1 MGWHY
6 NLFFKCKILPEY
18 ADFIKNRYMYECNKT
33 CEKISEVDLYFEPDE
48 PTSNESPHQTHLSKD
63 YKDLLD
69 IWHALKLSNC
79 FHEYNFDAS
88 TNVFMCEISKRVT
101 SYEGRLDSAYETF
114 LADIIV
120 PITSE
125 IIECYIESDD
135 YSCWKNNYTDMQ
147 LRGKHF
153 DLKSVV
159 KSVEH
164 VWENGVITSSVV
176 TYKRSIKAIQE
187 IDLSRSFGQKN

>member
-1 MGWHY
+1 MDRRY
-6 NLFFKCKILPEY
+6 TLFFKCKILPEY
-18 ADFIKNRYMYECNKT
+18 ADFIKNGYMYECNKT
-33 CEKISEVDLYFEPDE
+33 CEKISEVDLYFEPDA
-48 PTSNESPHQTHLSKD
+48 PTTNESPHQTNLSKA

-79 FHEYNFDAS
+79 FHEYNLDAS
-88 TNVFMCEISKRVT
+88 TNVFTCEISKRVT
-101 SYEGRLDSAYETF
+101 IHEGHLDRAYDTF

-120 PITSE
+120 PITYE
-125 IIECYIESDD
+125 IMECYIESDD
-135 YSCWKNNYTDMQ
+135 YCCWKNTYTDMQ

-159 KSVEH
+159 KSVKH
-164 VWENGVITSSVV
+164 VWENGEITLSVV

-187 IDLSRSFGQKN
+187 IDLNRSFGQKN